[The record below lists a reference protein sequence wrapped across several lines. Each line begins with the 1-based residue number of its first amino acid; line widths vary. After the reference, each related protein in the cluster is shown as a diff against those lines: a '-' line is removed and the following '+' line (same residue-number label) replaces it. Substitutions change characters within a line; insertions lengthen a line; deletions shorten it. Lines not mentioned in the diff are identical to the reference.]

1 MENIKF
7 ERLRISLTFLV
18 LLAGFMIYVIR
29 LLIAP
34 VEMTIGVFNTITV
47 WILISVIPVLI
58 PLLSENKITKVL
70 TLIFGGLIMAV
81 NMTLPLIGIIGNEM
95 NEPIVWGILM
105 IIICGFSGLTG
116 IIKTIKWIKH

>member
-18 LLAGFMIYVIR
+18 LLIGFMIYVIR

-34 VEMTIGVFNTITV
+34 LEMTIGVFNTVTV
-47 WILISVIPVLI
+47 WIFISVIPVLI
-58 PLLSENKITKVL
+58 PLLFENKIMRVL
-70 TLIFGGLIMAV
+70 TLILGGLIMIV
-81 NMTLPLIGIIGNEM
+81 NMALPLTIIIGNEM
-95 NEPIVWGILM
+95 NEPITWEILM

-116 IIKTIKWIKH
+116 IVKTMKWIKN